1 MKILIKIGIG
11 ASVALNVFIIVL
23 TSYVWLNAEKR
34 FNENRKFIKD
44 TIIEEVY
51 KQIKFVIPKESGGV
65 YVPNKWNWSTKYYNT
80 ECCK

>member
-34 FNENRKFIKD
+34 FNENRKWLKE
-44 TIIEEVY
+44 TIEEEVY
-51 KQIKFVIPKESGGV
+51 KQIKFVMPKKSGGV
-65 YVPNKWNWSTKYYNT
+65 VR
-80 ECCK
+80 

>member
-11 ASVALNVFIIVL
+11 TSVALNVFIIVL

-44 TIIEEVY
+44 TIVEEVY
-51 KQIKFVIPKESGGV
+51 KQIKFVMPKQSGGV
-65 YVPNKWNWSTKYYNT
+65 VK
-80 ECCK
+80 

>member
-34 FNENRKFIKD
+34 FNENRKWLRE
-44 TIIEEVY
+44 TIDEEVI
-51 KQIKFVIPKESGGV
+51 KQIKFMMTKQSGGV
-65 YVPNKWNWSTKYYNT
+65 IK
-80 ECCK
+80 

>member
-34 FNENRKFIKD
+34 FNENRKWLRE
-44 TIIEEVY
+44 TIEEEVV
-51 KQIKFVIPKESGGV
+51 KQIKFMMPKQSGGV
-65 YVPNKWNWSTKYYNT
+65 IK
-80 ECCK
+80 

>member
-34 FNENRKFIKD
+34 FNENRKWLRE
-44 TIIEEVY
+44 TIEEEVY
-51 KQIKFVIPKESGGV
+51 KQIKFVMPKQSGGV
-65 YVPNKWNWSTKYYNT
+65 IK
-80 ECCK
+80 

>member
-34 FNENRKFIKD
+34 FNENREWLKGEIKD
-44 TIIEEVY
+44 EVY
-51 KQIKFVIPKESGGV
+51 RQIKIALPDTTGTVKR
-65 YVPNKWNWSTKYYNT
+65 
-80 ECCK
+80 

>member
-11 ASVALNVFIIVL
+11 ASVALNVFIIAL

-44 TIIEEVY
+44 TIVEEVY
-51 KQIKFVIPKESGGV
+51 KRMSVVMPKQSGGV
-65 YVPNKWNWSTKYYNT
+65 IK
-80 ECCK
+80 

>member
-34 FNENRKFIKD
+34 FNENRKWLRE
-44 TIIEEVY
+44 TIEEEVY
-51 KQIKFVIPKESGGV
+51 KQIKFVMPKQSGGV
-65 YVPNKWNWSTKYYNT
+65 VK
-80 ECCK
+80 

>member
-34 FNENRKFIKD
+34 FNENRKWLRE
-44 TIIEEVY
+44 TIEKEVY
-51 KQIKFVIPKESGGV
+51 DQIKFVMPNQSGGV
-65 YVPNKWNWSTKYYNT
+65 YVPNK
-80 ECCK
+80 